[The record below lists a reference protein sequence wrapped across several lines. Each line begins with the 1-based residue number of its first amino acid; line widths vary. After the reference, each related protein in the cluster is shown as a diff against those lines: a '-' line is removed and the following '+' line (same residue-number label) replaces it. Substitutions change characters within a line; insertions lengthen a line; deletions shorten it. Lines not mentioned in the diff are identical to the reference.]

1 MKNQP
6 AESGTKGTV
15 PTVPPG
21 TKGTV
26 PTVPVS
32 VVIPVYNTDKYLRQC
47 LDSVVGQSWQ
57 ELEILVVDDGS
68 TDGCGRICDEYAARD
83 SRITVF
89 HTDHR
94 GLSAARNTALDRA
107 SGEYIAF
114 LDSDDWLESNA
125 IRRFLDAALQTG
137 ADVVAC
143 RFYQEYVNTTL
154 RSTGPEEGFTAEGEA
169 ILRSMIVEKKI
180 TEDVWN
186 KFYKA
191 GLFENIRYPEGR
203 LFEDKATTYQLL
215 RKAEKLV
222 YLPDCLVHYRNRENS
237 LSNLHS
243 MNSLLDYWW
252 AFRQRY
258 EGLHTLSE
266 EYHRQTLA
274 NCISAVSRV
283 WRWIAG
289 CTREEKR
296 QAARELDEM
305 QRFVREHEPE
315 IRKDPRYAR
324 HTKAACRYVKS
335 RNPALFRLLYLM
347 TRLYRGRNKY
357 PYFPE

>member
-1 MKNQP
+1 MRRN
-6 AESGTKGTV
+6 E
-15 PTVPPG
+15 
-21 TKGTV
+21 GTV

-47 LDSVVGQSWQ
+47 LDSVVGQSFQ

-68 TDGCGRICDEYAARD
+68 TDDSGRICDEYAAGD
-83 SRITVF
+83 GRITVF

-94 GLSAARNTALDRA
+94 GLSAARNYALDRTG
-107 SGEYIAF
+107 GEYIAF

-125 IRRFLDAALQTG
+125 IQRFLDTARQTG

-143 RFYQEYVNTTL
+143 RFYQEYVDETL
-154 RSTGPEEGFTAEGEA
+154 ESSGPEEGFTAEGEA
-169 ILRSMIVEKKI
+169 ILRSMILEQKI
-180 TEDVWN
+180 TEDIWN

-191 GLFENIRYPEGR
+191 SLFEGIRYPEGH

-237 LSNLHS
+237 LSNIHS
-243 MNSLLDYWW
+243 MNSLVDYWL

-258 EGLHTLSE
+258 EDLHTLSD
-266 EYHRQTLA
+266 EYHQRTLA
-274 NCISAVSRV
+274 NCVSAVSRV
-283 WRWIAG
+283 WRWYAG

-296 QAARELDEM
+296 QAARKLDDM
-305 QRFVREHEPE
+305 QKFVVEHEQE

-324 HTKAACRYVKS
+324 HTKATCRYVKS
-335 RNPALFRLLYLM
+335 RSPALFRLLYLM
-347 TRLYRGRNKY
+347 TRLYRSRNNH